1 MKKNTKKNMKFYAMI
16 LAMVLTLTQLVG
28 VAVPVNAAGVKKC
41 SHGYI
46 LAGDIGIRLHECA
59 DSVCITCY
67 HGHAKRVVIPEKFKL
82 YGQML
87 PPTQFDWDDGF
98 SENGVKEIV
107 LPDTVSSMGYW
118 DEEDVEDGNIGFRG
132 ITFYVHKGSKAEK
145 AVKRHNPY
153 KYLKDNTKL
162 QPVKGTTIKRAV
174 RIEKL
179 AKLTWKKVKCDKYEI
194 RYYQKKNMK
203 KSKKVT
209 CGKNK
214 TSLVI
219 KKLKKNRKYYVQIR
233 TKAGKKYSAWS
244 KVKVIP
250 GR

>member
-1 MKKNTKKNMKFYAMI
+1 MKKRTKFYALL
-16 LAMVLTLTQLVG
+16 LAMVLSLTQMIG
-28 VAVPVNAAGVKKC
+28 AAVPVKAATKEC
-41 SHGYI
+41 SHGYT
-46 LAGDIGIRLHECA
+46 LVNGIGIRMHKCG

-67 HGHAKRVVIPEKFKL
+67 HGHDKRVVIPKTFKL
-82 YGQML
+82 NGKTL
-87 PPTQFDWDDGF
+87 PPSQFDSDNGF

-153 KYLKDNTKL
+153 KYLKDNTNP
-162 QPVKGTTIKRAV
+162 QPVKGTSIKRTV
-174 RIEKL
+174 RIQNLTKI
-179 AKLTWKKVKCDKYEI
+179 TWKKVKCDKYEI
-194 RYYQKKNMK
+194 RYSQKKNMK
-203 KSKKVT
+203 NAKKIN

-233 TKAGKKYSAWS
+233 TKSGKKYSAWS
-244 KVKVIP
+244 KVKIIST
-250 GR
+250 R